1 MGSTG
6 SPVHPALRANPYPEV
21 TDLFCR
27 LPLSTLFYGL
37 EAVHLGDL
45 VRLWVRLG
53 MRCLLEVPQIFKG
66 HQEHTG
72 HYKNAVL
79 YQFYYPCS
87 GQADFRVSN
96 CKEEEKTLPR
106 GPADVSEFL
115 CVTATSTTTL
125 WDFNQIPF

>member
-6 SPVHPALRANPYPEV
+6 GPVHPALRANPYPEV

-27 LPLSTLFYGL
+27 LPLSTLFYRL

-53 MRCLLEVPQIFKG
+53 VRCLLEVPQIFKG
-66 HQEHTG
+66 QQEHTG

-79 YQFYYPCS
+79 YQSYHPCS

-96 CKEEEKTLPR
+96 C
-106 GPADVSEFL
+106 
-115 CVTATSTTTL
+115 
-125 WDFNQIPF
+125 